1 MRLFDVLPPPLP
13 PKTEEIPK
21 NPTNFINFQL
31 TGLII
36 LALFTCFCICANLIT
51 FILLILCRPL
61 QRSSRTTNLY
71 VISLCLADLGV
82 GGVVMPLMLCYEWG
96 INFPHWLCQFWQ
108 LADVLFCTESLYSIC
123 AIALDRV
130 WNLEQPLRVFTSSR
144 RRAKRLM
151 LFVWLL
157 PLIVWMP
164 VYFLL
169 VFPTQRIFQPE
180 EQQLPPDFHCFP
192 SRQVAT
198 QVFWVAL
205 PALYLPAIFLICL
218 FLRISFV
225 VHRHLKFLREHS
237 SLPHLGPHPPPQQ
250 PSPQPLLSPT
260 RNNFQYENDFNKNE
274 RNEINNNKIIGKR
287 ASVCATSKIISV
299 DKNVLRKVSL
309 PQWRKSSISVQRKN
323 EGDKVKTTLTVIV
336 DEGDTELNKEKQQK
350 DSLCSIAPT
359 FSISEEENEEDEDSS
374 SNLFKQSSLLN
385 KPLQQRRLSSARFS
399 IITFSENI
407 ALILQREGVTQQVKA
422 AKAVALILCCFLL
435 CWFPFLI
442 VWPLRLFLPHLISD
456 RIFRLCLW
464 LNYSCS
470 TFNPLLYA
478 LSTPKIRSILRNNG
492 LLPCKFISV
501 EGGSGKNTRRSNTGA
516 LV

>member
-1 MRLFDVLPPPLP
+1 MRLFAILPS
-13 PKTEEIPK
+13 KQTEELNSIL
-21 NPTNFINFQL
+21 NQL
-31 TGLII
+31 QPVGLII

-61 QRSSRTTNLY
+61 QRSKTTNLY

-82 GGVVMPLMLCYEWG
+82 GCIAMPLMLCYEWR

-157 PLIVWMP
+157 PLIIWMP
-164 VYFLL
+164 VYLLL
-169 VFPTQRIFQPE
+169 VFPTQRISHPE
-180 EQQLPPDFHCFP
+180 EQQPPNFHCFP
-192 SRQVAT
+192 SREVAK

-237 SLPHLGPHPPPQQ
+237 SLPHLGPPPAVQAQQ
-250 PSPQPLLSPT
+250 AVQPPLLSPIRST
-260 RNNFQYENDFNKNE
+260 FQYENE
-274 RNEINNNKIIGKR
+274 RIEGINNKISGKR
-287 ASVCATSKIISV
+287 ASVCATSKNICV

-309 PQWRKSSISVQRKN
+309 PQWRKSSISVHKKN
-323 EGDKVKTTLTVIV
+323 EVDKLKTTLTVII
-336 DEGDTELNKEKQQK
+336 DEGENNDFNKKDKQQK
-350 DSLCSIAPT
+350 DSLCSTAPT
-359 FSISEEENEEDEDSS
+359 FSISEEENEED
-374 SNLFKQSSLLN
+374 SNSLFKQSCLLN
-385 KPLQQRRLSSARFS
+385 KPLQQRQRRLSSARFS

-442 VWPLRLFLPHLISD
+442 IWPLRLFLPHLISD
-456 RIFRLCLW
+456 RVFRLCLW

-492 LLPCKFISV
+492 LLPCKFISA

-516 LV
+516 IV